1 MRVNSRSTYLMVVQ
15 TFAYSTTAHNQLKK
29 CHTIG
34 RFIQPTDYNKN
45 ITQEFPPMTTATLTK
60 DQLIELKKEF
70 VEFKLNEM
78 SFAELQDH
86 VRSMMLLDID
96 PDPEILKDTI
106 DEYDDFLYDILV
118 SYVKDEENSYE
129 ILQEYIHER
138 HENDWV
144 ND

>member
-1 MRVNSRSTYLMVVQ
+1 
-15 TFAYSTTAHNQLKK
+15 
-29 CHTIG
+29 
-34 RFIQPTDYNKN
+34 
-45 ITQEFPPMTTATLTK
+45 MTTTELTK

-78 SFAELQDH
+78 THEDLYQY
-86 VRSMMLLDID
+86 VRDIMMLDVD

-129 ILQEYIHER
+129 VLQEYIHER
-138 HENDWV
+138 HELDWI
-144 ND
+144 DG